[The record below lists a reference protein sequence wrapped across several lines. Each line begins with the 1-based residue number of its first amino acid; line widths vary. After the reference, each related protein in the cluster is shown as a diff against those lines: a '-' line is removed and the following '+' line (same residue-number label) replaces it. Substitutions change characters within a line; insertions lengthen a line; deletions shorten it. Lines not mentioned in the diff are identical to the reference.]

1 MDPYKKLTEVG
12 CCLYTGKKHDLCI
25 RVLTA
30 AQKLET
36 NQKGITMKVQ
46 LTLANGHAALKH
58 NELAI
63 SLYQV
68 SFQTSRFI
76 NLRSKWFM
84 KLNCQFH
91 CIR

>member
-12 CCLYTGKKHDLCI
+12 SCLYVGKKYDTCI
-25 RVLTA
+25 KVLSA

-36 NQKGITMKVQ
+36 NQKGITMKLQ
-46 LTLANGHAALKH
+46 LIMANAQAALKH

-68 SFQTSRFI
+68 GI
-76 NLRSKWFM
+76 AV
-84 KLNCQFH
+84 
-91 CIR
+91 

>member
-12 CCLYTGKKHDLCI
+12 SCLYSGKKYDTCI
-25 RVLTA
+25 KVLSA

-46 LTLANGHAALKH
+46 LIMANAHAALKH

-68 SFQTSRFI
+68 NSYKPG
-76 NLRSKWFM
+76 L
-84 KLNCQFH
+84 
-91 CIR
+91 

>member
-1 MDPYKKLTEVG
+1 MDPYKKLTEIG
-12 CCLYTGKKHDLCI
+12 CCLYTGKKFDTCI
-25 RVLTA
+25 RVLNA

-46 LTLANGHAALKH
+46 LTLANAHAALKH

-68 SFQTSRFI
+68 NFNITEITIKNFQHTFTE
-76 NLRSKWFM
+76 
-84 KLNCQFH
+84 NCDW
-91 CIR
+91 

>member
-12 CCLYTGKKHDLCI
+12 CCLYGGRKFDTCI
-25 RVLTA
+25 KVLSA

-46 LTLANGHAALKH
+46 LTLANAHAALKH
-58 NELAI
+58 SELAV

-68 SFQTSRFI
+68 NNNHNVNAI
-76 NLRSKWFM
+76 
-84 KLNCQFH
+84 
-91 CIR
+91 